1 MQERSKESANQ
12 AVVLL
17 LIQWRRSQD
26 ICSVI
31 TREVFQDGFDV
42 SERVRSLL
50 GESREDIKNLM
61 LVFKD
66 NCDQELS
73 DPWSKLTLLI
83 VISGEIFAVALAN
96 EEHHQKQEV
105 MKLLYTVAED
115 LCSRITKLPK
125 GSWVSEK

>member
-1 MQERSKESANQ
+1 MNIPRYKG
-12 AVVLL
+12 
-17 LIQWRRSQD
+17 
-26 ICSVI
+26 
-31 TREVFQDGFDV
+31 T
-42 SERVRSLL
+42 ERVRSSL

-61 LVFKD
+61 LVFND
-66 NCDQELS
+66 NCEKELS

-105 MKLLYTVAED
+105 MKLPYAVAED

-125 GSWVSEK
+125 GSLVSEK